1 VILSDDGFQALL
13 WTFTEL
19 CVLDIFTQ
27 NSVTIQIS
35 IDVLFSCAII
45 PNGKVLTAD
54 FFQQLITWDAST
66 GAQLTTISSS
76 YLVCEI
82 IPTPQVNKFLLFGA
96 EGLQFVDLEQEHA
109 DRSANIVT
117 MMACVLDDGR
127 VCIAEENKMIVLS
140 PKLERQEEYA
150 FENTL
155 TAIKAV
161 GNKFFIGCFN
171 GEVCI
176 MQKEIVE

>member
-19 CVLDIFTQ
+19 CVWDIFTQ
-27 NSVTIQIS
+27 KSVTIPIS
-35 IDVLFSCAII
+35 IDMLVSCAII

-54 FFQQLITWDAST
+54 LFQQLIIWDAST

-76 YLVCEI
+76 YPVCEI
-82 IPTPQVNKFLLFGA
+82 IPTPQVNKFLLLGTD
-96 EGLQFVDLEQEHA
+96 GLQFVDLEQEYA
-109 DRSANIVT
+109 GRSANIVT

-161 GNKFFIGCFN
+161 GNKFLLGVSMGKCAL
-171 GEVCI
+171 C
-176 MQKEIVE
+176 KKKL